1 MGGLPPDRQG
11 GHGAAAVGD
20 GNLRTGV
27 FMNMAQKTVLVAGAT
42 GLVGYAALKHFVR
55 APDCDVIAVSR
66 RLPPG
71 IEARHVALDL
81 TDAAAC
87 REAVATV
94 PDVTH
99 LVYAALF
106 ELPGLVE
113 GWRSDRQ
120 IETNGRMLRNLLDP
134 LMKAAPGL
142 RHVTLLQGTKAYGV
156 HVRPLAVPAREGRS
170 EMREQANFYWTQE
183 DYLRRVRAGRD
194 WCFTILRPVLI
205 VGEAIGGA
213 MNLIPA
219 LGAHAAVMRE
229 RGPILPYPGGA
240 ERLAQAVDADLLARA
255 IAWAGDAAAA
265 RDETFNVTNGDVFSW
280 PNVWPAIAEAV
291 GMQPGPD
298 EPFLLQSLG
307 SADWDRVRQRHG
319 LTSPALADFVGLSLE
334 YADYQMRYG
343 HTEPGPPAIVSTVK
357 IAQAGFH
364 DVMDT
369 ELMFRKWFKVFQK
382 QRLLPPP

>member
-1 MGGLPPDRQG
+1 
-11 GHGAAAVGD
+11 
-20 GNLRTGV
+20 
-27 FMNMAQKTVLVAGAT
+27 MAQKTVLVAGAT
-42 GLVGYAALKHFVR
+42 GLVGYAALKHFAK
-55 APDCDVIAVSR
+55 APDCDVIALSR
-66 RLPPG
+66 RRPPG
-71 IEARHVALDL
+71 VEARHVALNL
-81 TDAAAC
+81 ADAAAC
-87 REAVATV
+87 REAADTLR
-94 PDVTH
+94 DVTH

-113 GWRSDRQ
+113 GWRNDRQ
-120 IETNGRMLRNLLDP
+120 IETNDRMLRNLLGP
-134 LMKAAPGL
+134 LMRAAPGL

-170 EMREQANFYWTQE
+170 ELREQPNFYWAQE
-183 DYLRRVRAGRD
+183 NYLREVRAGQD

-240 ERLAQAVDADLLARA
+240 ERVSQAVDADLLARA
-255 IAWAGDAAAA
+255 IAWAGEAPAA
-265 RDETFNVTNGDVFSW
+265 RDETFNVTNGDVFTW
-280 PNVWPAIAEAV
+280 PNIWPAIANAV
-291 GMQPGPD
+291 GMEPGPD

-343 HTEPGPPAIVSTVK
+343 HTEPGPPAIVSTIK
-357 IAQAGFH
+357 IMQAGFH
-364 DVMDT
+364 EVIDT
-369 ELMFRKWFKVFQK
+369 ELMFRKWFKVLQK
-382 QRLLPPP
+382 KRLLPPP

>member
-1 MGGLPPDRQG
+1 M
-11 GHGAAAVGD
+11 
-20 GNLRTGV
+20 T
-27 FMNMAQKTVLVAGAT
+27 MARKTVLVAGAS
-42 GLVGYAALKHFVR
+42 GLVGYAALKHFAE
-55 APDCDVIAVSR
+55 APETDVIALSR
-66 RLPPG
+66 RVPPG
-71 IEARHVALDL
+71 VAARHLALDL

-87 REAVATV
+87 RDAA
-94 PDVTH
+94 DSLRQVTH
-99 LVYAALF
+99 VVYAALF

-113 GWRSDRQ
+113 GWRNERQ

-134 LMKAAPGL
+134 LIAAAPGL

-170 EMREQANFYWTQE
+170 EMRQQPNFYWVQE
-183 DYLRRVRAGRD
+183 DYLRGAQAGRD
-194 WCFTILRPVLI
+194 WHFSILRPVLI

-240 ERLAQAVDADLLARA
+240 ERVGQAVDADLLARA
-255 IAWAGDAAAA
+255 IAWAGEAPAAVN
-265 RDETFNVTNGDVFSW
+265 ETFNVTNGDVFTW
-280 PNVWPAIAEAV
+280 PNIWPAIAEAV
-291 GMQPGPD
+291 GMRPGPD

-307 SADWDRVRQRHG
+307 RGDWDRARLRFG
-319 LTSPALADFVGLSLE
+319 LESPALTDFVGQSLE

-364 DVMDT
+364 EVMDT
-369 ELMFRKWFKVFQK
+369 ELMFRKWLKVFQRK
-382 QRLLPPP
+382 RLLPPP

>member
-1 MGGLPPDRQG
+1 MTL
-11 GHGAAAVGD
+11 
-20 GNLRTGV
+20 
-27 FMNMAQKTVLVAGAT
+27 KTVLVAGAT
-42 GLVGYAALKHFVR
+42 GLVGYAALKHFAGV
-55 APDCDVIAVSR
+55 PDTNVIALSR
-66 RLPPG
+66 RRPPG
-71 IEARHVALDL
+71 IAARHIPLDL

-87 REAVATV
+87 RDAADTLRY
-94 PDVTH
+94 VTH

-106 ELPGLVE
+106 ELPVLCE
-113 GWRSDRQ
+113 GWRNERQ
-120 IETNGRMLRNLLDP
+120 ITTNDRMLRNLLGP
-134 LMKAAPGL
+134 LIKAAPGL

-156 HVRPLAVPAREGRS
+156 HVRPLSVPAREGRS
-170 EMREQANFYWTQE
+170 EMREQPNFYWAQE
-183 DYLRRVRAGRD
+183 DYLRHVQAGRD
-194 WCFTILRPVLI
+194 WHFTILRPVLI

-240 ERLAQAVDADLLARA
+240 ERVGQAVDADLLARA
-255 IAWAGDAAAA
+255 IAWAGDAPAA
-265 RDETFNVTNGDVFSW
+265 RDETFNVTNGDVFTW
-280 PNVWPAIAEAV
+280 PNVWPSIAEAV
-291 GMQPGPD
+291 GMRPGTD

-307 SADWDRVRQRHG
+307 RGDWDRVRQHHG
-319 LTSPALADFVGLSLE
+319 LVSPALTDFVGLSLE

-369 ELMFRKWFKVFQK
+369 EIMFRKWFKVFQQK
-382 QRLLPPP
+382 RLLPLP

>member
-1 MGGLPPDRQG
+1 M
-11 GHGAAAVGD
+11 
-20 GNLRTGV
+20 T
-27 FMNMAQKTVLVAGAT
+27 MAGKRVVVAGAS
-42 GLVGYAALKHFVR
+42 GLVGYAALKHF
-55 APDCDVIAVSR
+55 AAASDTDVVALSR
-66 RLPPG
+66 RQPLGVPTGWVP
-71 IEARHVALDL
+71 LDL

-87 REAVATV
+87 RDAAGSLQ
-94 PDVTH
+94 DVTH

-120 IETNGRMLRNLLDP
+120 IDTNNRMLRNLLEP
-134 LMKAAPGL
+134 LMAASPGL

-170 EMREQANFYWTQE
+170 EMREQPNFYWAQE
-183 DYLRRVRAGRD
+183 DYLRGAARVGRG
-194 WCFTILRPVLI
+194 WHFTILRPVLI

-240 ERLAQAVDADLLARA
+240 ERVSQAVDADLLARA
-255 IAWAGDAAAA
+255 IAWAGDTPAAA
-265 RDETFNVTNGDVFSW
+265 DETFNVTNGDVFTW
-280 PNVWPAIAEAV
+280 PNIWPAIADAF
-291 GMQPGPD
+291 GMRPGPD

-307 SADWDRVRQRHG
+307 RGDWDRARQRFG
-319 LTSPALADFVGLSLE
+319 LESPALDAFVGLSLE

-343 HTEPGPPAIVSTVK
+343 HVEPGPPAIVSTVK

-364 DVMDT
+364 EVMDT
-369 ELMFRKWFKVFQK
+369 EIMFRKWIKVFQQK
-382 QRLLPPP
+382 RLLPPP